1 MSENVKIIE
10 NVSVRET
17 DKRTKRTSKKL
28 KR

>member
-17 DKRTKRTSKKL
+17 NKRAKRTSKKL